1 VVDSL
6 EQPKPTA
13 GRTPRLEPFQIY
25 VACVSGL
32 GVALFFWSLTH
43 VTSSAAAVLLFIG
56 LVIVADLTTSENLA
70 PQLTFSMDSAVTF
83 ATLFTLGPL
92 AAILVATIGGMVST
106 LVMPRSGR
114 SPLLQR
120 AFFNM
125 AGFGLPVPV
134 AGGIYLLFGG
144 RIGEVALLSNLLPMV
159 LAAISFEV
167 VNAGLVVGVVSLQ
180 TRQPALKIWRHNVSW
195 IAPMNVLSMVVGGGG
210 VALGYEI
217 AGILGVGVF
226 FLPLAFTI
234 YATRLYVGQTKSQM
248 DRLEEIVAERTED
261 LQKANEEMKR
271 LDRVK
276 NHFFSVI
283 NHEMRTPLT
292 AITGYT
298 ELLLVRTSLSPE
310 QAKMLSTIKSNSQR
324 LMDLVN
330 NFLDISR
337 LEEGKLTVMPE
348 VMGMLP
354 AVKQAL
360 AVVHPM
366 AEAKH
371 ISISVDVLP
380 ETPDVWGDPQRVNQ
394 ILVNL
399 LSNAVKFT
407 PDTGTVTI
415 SARLSETTD
424 DVLVGVTDTGVGIP
438 AEQVPYVFERFN
450 RLERSDIQHTI
461 GTGLGLSIVKGLVEA
476 HGGRIW
482 VESEEGRGTC
492 FAFTLPAAKRY
503 HPETVSE
510 EHLVL
515 EQVDIVG
522 G

>member
-1 VVDSL
+1 
-6 EQPKPTA
+6 
-13 GRTPRLEPFQIY
+13 
-25 VACVSGL
+25 
-32 GVALFFWSLTH
+32 
-43 VTSSAAAVLLFIG
+43 
-56 LVIVADLTTSENLA
+56 
-70 PQLTFSMDSAVTF
+70 
-83 ATLFTLGPL
+83 
-92 AAILVATIGGMVST
+92 
-106 LVMPRSGR
+106 
-114 SPLLQR
+114 
-120 AFFNM
+120 
-125 AGFGLPVPV
+125 
-134 AGGIYLLFGG
+134 
-144 RIGEVALLSNLLPMV
+144 MV
-159 LAAISFEV
+159 LAAISFEL

-210 VALGYEI
+210 LALGYEI

-234 YATRLYVGQTKSQM
+234 YATRLYVGQTKGQM

-348 VMGMLP
+348 VMGILP

-360 AVVHPM
+360 AVIHPM

-371 ISISVDVLP
+371 ISISVDVVP
-380 ETPDVWGDPQRVNQ
+380 ATPDVWGDPQRVNQ

-399 LSNAVKFT
+399 LGNAVKFT

-415 SARLSETTD
+415 SAQRSETTD

-438 AEQVPYVFERFN
+438 AEQLPYVFERFN
-450 RLERSDIQHTI
+450 RLERAEIQQTI
-461 GTGLGLSIVKGLVEA
+461 GTGLGLSIVKGLGTGRNR
-476 HGGRIW
+476 GGLI
-482 VESEEGRGTC
+482 
-492 FAFTLPAAKRY
+492 PAQ
-503 HPETVSE
+503 S
-510 EHLVL
+510 
-515 EQVDIVG
+515 
-522 G
+522 